1 MPSKIQFG
9 RRGTAVLPGSAISL
23 SLMPGP
29 TRYVEFTPKMVM
41 SAVWNPQVWTRE
53 AGHSW
58 AVDTAELRRAPS
70 RIEIRPRILIWLN
83 FGQGWYMSVPMIM
96 IKNLFLAAVCA
107 TATLQASSAIAQ
119 DATEIQVTY
128 SNGQFQPN
136 ELRAPADRPVVVKV
150 RNLDPTAME
159 FESESLRVEK
169 VVAGKTDGII
179 SVRALKPGRYEF
191 HDDFNDKARGAL
203 TVQ

>member
-1 MPSKIQFG
+1 MPSTIQFG
-9 RRGTAVLPGSAISL
+9 QGGTAVLPGSAISP

-29 TRYVEFTPKMVM
+29 TRSIEFSLKMIM
-41 SAVWNPQVWTRE
+41 PAAWSRQVRAHE

-58 AVDTAELRRAPS
+58 AVDAVGFRRLPG
-70 RIEIRPRILIWLN
+70 RIEIRLRILVWLN

-136 ELRAPADRPVVVKV
+136 ELRAPANRPVVVKV

-169 VVAGKTDGII
+169 VVAGKADGVIN
-179 SVRALKPGRYEF
+179 VRALKPGRYEF

-203 TVQ
+203 TLQ